1 MSLRRLFIL
10 LSILAFILSC
20 ERQTFRRN
28 EIVENCGIMSID
40 EAQKEVELILSS
52 LSIAKS
58 TTSAGESLPANIPR
72 TFENFGYSSGGTYNS
87 AYNANQIISDL
98 YTLHPAIIGGSEFRY
113 TTIHTIFGIPISTEV
128 TYSSGH
134 AWLVDGMIVLSR
146 NVDEFD
152 YEWNYIGSFTEYQ
165 HYFRCKFGW
174 NGGIFDGYYL
184 AESNI
189 FDLLSGPT
197 YYSNYTET
205 KTTEGSN
212 LVFRYNLHSITGIR
226 L

>member
-1 MSLRRLFIL
+1 
-10 LSILAFILSC
+10 
-20 ERQTFRRN
+20 
-28 EIVENCGIMSID
+28 MSID